1 MMDFDHPVNGVPKW
15 ATEDGI
21 AQIFTRRYSHEW
33 SYCPKKKW
41 VRWTGSQ
48 WEPDQV
54 SLVLQLIRLICR
66 EAGERV
72 SPHWLKVQLG
82 RWSTIA
88 AVERFVRDD
97 YHHAFNP
104 TDCAL
109 CSRLHLCPV
118 GRKNARLRRTSGP
131 ERRRSKSPC

>member
-1 MMDFDHPVNGVPKW
+1 MMDFDDTRTGVPNW
-15 ATEDGI
+15 ATEDGL

-33 SYCPKKKW
+33 SFCPKKKW

-72 SPHWLKVQLG
+72 SSHWLKVRLG

-88 AVERFVRDD
+88 AVERLVRDD
-97 YHHAFNP
+97 HHHAFIP
-104 TDCAL
+104 TACML
-109 CSRLHLCPV
+109 CTRQHLCPV
-118 GRKNARLRRTSGP
+118 GRKNARLGKVASAKRRGRTVS
-131 ERRRSKSPC
+131 C

>member
-1 MMDFDHPVNGVPKW
+1 MMEVDDTRTGVPNW
-15 ATEDGI
+15 ATEDGL
-21 AQIFTRRYSHEW
+21 AQTFTRRYSHEW

-54 SLVLQLIRLICR
+54 SHVLHLIRFICR

-72 SPHWLKVQLG
+72 SRYSTKVRLG
-82 RWSTIA
+82 SWRCMAS
-88 AVERFVRDD
+88 VERLARKDPK
-97 YHHAFNP
+97 HAFNP

-109 CSRLHLCPV
+109 CIRLHLCPV
-118 GRKNARLRRTSGP
+118 GRKNTRTRKAA
-131 ERRRSKSPC
+131 EI